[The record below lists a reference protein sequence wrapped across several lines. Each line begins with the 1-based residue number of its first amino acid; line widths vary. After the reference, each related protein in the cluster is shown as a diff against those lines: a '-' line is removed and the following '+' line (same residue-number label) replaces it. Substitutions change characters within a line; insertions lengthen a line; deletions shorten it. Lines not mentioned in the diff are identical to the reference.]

1 LYINSREASFRN
13 LIRSFIDEND
23 TSSFII
29 VRGDMH
35 RFYFKDIRT
44 EFEDEYEIP
53 DCLSYGTLYQRPT

>member
-1 LYINSREASFRN
+1 MYTNSREASFHN
-13 LIRSFIDEND
+13 PIRSFIDED
-23 TSSFII
+23 DISLFII
-29 VRGDMH
+29 VRGNMH